1 METIR
6 RTKVVDLLKRRDF
19 GAMVNVK
26 GWVRT
31 RRGSKQVNF
40 IALNDGSTI
49 NNVQIVVDLANFD
62 EDMLKLIT
70 TGACLSVNGE
80 LVESVG
86 SGQACEIQAREI
98 EVLGSCDNT
107 YPLQKKGHSMEFL
120 REIAHLRP
128 RTNTFGA
135 VFRIRHNMA
144 IAIHRFFH
152 EKGFFYFHTPIITAS
167 DCEGAGQ
174 MFQVTTM
181 NLYDL
186 KKDENGSIIYDS
198 DFFGKQASLTVSGQ
212 LEGELAATS
221 LGSIYTFGPTF
232 RAENSNTP
240 RHLAEFWMVEPEVA
254 FADLQDLMDLEEE
267 FIKYCVNWALENCKD
282 DLEFLN
288 KMVDKGLIE
297 RLQNVVNTEFV
308 RLPYTEGVKI
318 LEEAVS
324 TALELA
330 SGKSDGAEV
339 AVSKTTGIS
348 VSTRYG
354 EVENVEFN
362 SDGALGI
369 TVYHQNRKGSASSTD
384 LSPQAIART
393 VQAALDIARYTSP
406 DPYAGVA
413 DKELLAFDA
422 PDLDLFHPADVSP
435 DEAIELAA
443 RAEQAALQA
452 DKRITNTEGGSFNSH
467 YGVKVFGNSHGMLQ
481 GYCSTRHSLSSCVI
495 AEENGDMERDY
506 AYTIGRAMSDL
517 QTPEWV
523 GADCA
528 RRTLSRLSPRKLS
541 TMKAPVIFA
550 NEVAT
555 GLFGHLVGAI
565 AGGAVYRKSTF
576 LLDSLGKQILPDWLT
591 IEEHPHL
598 LKGLASTPFDSEG
611 VRTERRDIVKD
622 GILTQWLLTSYSA
635 RKLGLKSTGHAGG
648 IHNWRI
654 AGQGLS
660 FEQMLKEMGTGLV
673 VTELMGQGVSAITGD
688 YSRGAA
694 GFWVE
699 NGEIQYPVSEITI
712 AGNLKDMWRNIV
724 TVGNDIET
732 RSNIQCGSV
741 LLPEMKIAG
750 Q

>member
-1 METIR
+1 MALAM
-6 RTKVVDLLKRRDF
+6 KVI
-19 GAMVNVK
+19 
-26 GWVRT
+26 
-31 RRGSKQVNF
+31 SQVE
-40 IALNDGSTI
+40 A
-49 NNVQIVVDLANFD
+49 Q
-62 EDMLKLIT
+62 
-70 TGACLSVNGE
+70 
-80 LVESVG
+80 
-86 SGQACEIQAREI
+86 R
-98 EVLGSCDNT
+98 
-107 YPLQKKGHSMEFL
+107 
-120 REIAHLRP
+120 
-128 RTNTFGA
+128 
-135 VFRIRHNMA
+135 
-144 IAIHRFFH
+144 
-152 EKGFFYFHTPIITAS
+152 
-167 DCEGAGQ
+167 
-174 MFQVTTM
+174 
-181 NLYDL
+181 
-186 KKDENGSIIYDS
+186 
-198 DFFGKQASLTVSGQ
+198 
-212 LEGELAATS
+212 
-221 LGSIYTFGPTF
+221 
-232 RAENSNTP
+232 
-240 RHLAEFWMVEPEVA
+240 
-254 FADLQDLMDLEEE
+254 
-267 FIKYCVNWALENCKD
+267 
-282 DLEFLN
+282 
-288 KMVDKGLIE
+288 
-297 RLQNVVNTEFV
+297 
-308 RLPYTEGVKI
+308 KI

-555 GLFGHLVGAI
+555 GLFGHLVGA
-565 AGGAVYRKSTF
+565 
-576 LLDSLGKQILPDWLT
+576 
-591 IEEHPHL
+591 
-598 LKGLASTPFDSEG
+598 
-611 VRTERRDIVKD
+611 
-622 GILTQWLLTSYSA
+622 
-635 RKLGLKSTGHAGG
+635 
-648 IHNWRI
+648 
-654 AGQGLS
+654 
-660 FEQMLKEMGTGLV
+660 
-673 VTELMGQGVSAITGD
+673 
-688 YSRGAA
+688 
-694 GFWVE
+694 
-699 NGEIQYPVSEITI
+699 
-712 AGNLKDMWRNIV
+712 
-724 TVGNDIET
+724 
-732 RSNIQCGSV
+732 
-741 LLPEMKIAG
+741 
-750 Q
+750 